1 MWKLGG
7 GWPRPVPSLLG
18 EPLFKN
24 IGFPLKLETFLK
36 CALPTAVTALLFS
49 PAFSKHRAC
58 DQGVL
63 DHDFHTFHD
72 VSECALAFAF
82 AFVIQFDA
90 E

>member
-1 MWKLGG
+1 MEIR
-7 GWPRPVPSLLG
+7 GWLASTSPLPPRGTALQ
-18 EPLFKN
+18 KH
-24 IGFPLKLETFLK
+24 GFPLKLETCLK

-82 AFVIQFDA
+82 AFVIRFDA